1 MRLTTNLQLSLVFHP
16 HHYFLLETKRR
27 VLELV
32 TAMPGFYDGKVATA
46 YLQVPALYPVVTW

>member
-1 MRLTTNLQLSLVFHP
+1 MTNLQLSLVFHP

-46 YLQVPALYPVVTW
+46 YLQVPALYPVVTS